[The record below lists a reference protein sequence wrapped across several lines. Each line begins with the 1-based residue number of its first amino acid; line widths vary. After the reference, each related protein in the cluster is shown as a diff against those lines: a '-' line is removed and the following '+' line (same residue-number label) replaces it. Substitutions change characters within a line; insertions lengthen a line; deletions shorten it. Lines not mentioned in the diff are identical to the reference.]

1 MVWYNHP
8 YFEIRLLSSSKIGF
22 VVQKKS
28 ISHTDNAQEI
38 LLVK

>member
-22 VVQKKS
+22 VVQKKKVS
-28 ISHTDNAQEI
+28 LIQIMH
-38 LLVK
+38 KRYY